1 MEGLIKEELIKRR
14 GYIATLEAGYRFFTD
29 NFKTIIKHMW
39 PYALIFGVVLGI
51 FEIVQLNTAFSGGE
65 ELSDVAGTLIMLPI
79 LFIAIFL
86 LDGRMMMLFN
96 DKPFK
101 WNVIRYIKLFLWLM
115 LIMTVLTL
123 IAGSIIAVSA
133 VGASDDAGA
142 GIIRAGALSILVF
155 IALLIIVFL
164 PYVYPAMKYLV
175 EPQAHFRNLIFKGW
189 KKGFKHWGYIF
200 ITVLLLYLCI
210 MVISLI
216 ISIPLTVCTF
226 AQNLSVSGI
235 LQGDAS
241 GMPSYFS
248 IIFFIVAV
256 LTFFVYA
263 FVNVFS
269 FAVSYYM
276 YGNIEA
282 YEREKEQQLQPIEP
296 AADEAPENT
305 IY

>member
-14 GYIATLEAGYRFFTD
+14 GYIATLEAGYRFFID

-39 PYALIFGVVLGI
+39 PYALVFGVVLGI
-51 FEIVQLNTAFSGGE
+51 YEIVQLNTAISGGE
-65 ELSDVAGTLIMLPI
+65 DLSDVAGTLIMLPI

-86 LDGRMMMLFN
+86 LDGRMLMLFN

-133 VGASDDAGA
+133 VRASDDAGA

-175 EPQAHFRNLIFKGW
+175 EPQTHFRNLIFKGW

-216 ISIPLTVCTF
+216 ISIPLAVCTI
-226 AQNLSVSGI
+226 AQNLSVSGV
-235 LQGDAS
+235 LEGDAS

-256 LTFFVYA
+256 LTFFVY
-263 FVNVFS
+263 
-269 FAVSYYM
+269 
-276 YGNIEA
+276 
-282 YEREKEQQLQPIEP
+282 
-296 AADEAPENT
+296 
-305 IY
+305 

>member
-29 NFKTIIKHMW
+29 NFKTIIKHLW

-51 FEIVQLNTAFSGGE
+51 FEIVQLNTTMSGGG
-65 ELSDVAGTLIMLPI
+65 ELTDVTGTLIMLPI

-86 LDGRMMMLFN
+86 LDGRMLMLFN

-175 EPQAHFRNLIFKGW
+175 EPQTHFRNLIFKGW

-296 AADEAPENT
+296 ATDETPENT